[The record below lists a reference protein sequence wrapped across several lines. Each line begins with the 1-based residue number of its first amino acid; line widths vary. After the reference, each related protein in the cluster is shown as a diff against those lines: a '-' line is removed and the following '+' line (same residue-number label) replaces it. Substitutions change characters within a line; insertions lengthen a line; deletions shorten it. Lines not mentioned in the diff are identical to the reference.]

1 MVKERIGRILRG
13 QVQGVMRGFRRQ
25 ATHQQLSDSQRK
37 PVDKACGYL
46 EKNAHRMRYQ
56 DYLATGYPVASG
68 VIEGACRHVEGAGM
82 RWVMQGAQ
90 AMLGLRCIH
99 IHGHWEAFMKFH
111 IEQQQQALYPVRAA
125 NDSSFHLPMAA

>member
-1 MVKERIGRILRG
+1 
-13 QVQGVMRGFRRQ
+13 
-25 ATHQQLSDSQRK
+25 
-37 PVDKACGYL
+37 VDKACGYL

-56 DYLATGYPVASG
+56 EYLAAGYPVASG
-68 VIEGACRHVEGAGM
+68 VIEGACRHVVVDRMEGTGM

-90 AMLGLRCIH
+90 SMLGLRCIH
-99 IHGHWEAFMKFH
+99 IHGHLEAFMKFH

>member
-1 MVKERIGRILRG
+1 
-13 QVQGVMRGFRRQ
+13 
-25 ATHQQLSDSQRK
+25 
-37 PVDKACGYL
+37 
-46 EKNAHRMRYQ
+46 
-56 DYLATGYPVASG
+56 
-68 VIEGACRHVEGAGM
+68 M

-125 NDSSFHLPMAA
+125 NDSSFHLPMAS